1 VTTWGK
7 FIGGAYR
14 PSVSGSVFPVHNPK
28 DGTLLAEVAEGDSHD
43 IDEAIQVAQEAF
55 GFWSGLSG
63 SERGDIMHRAADILH
78 ERLPELL
85 EIEIDQIGR
94 PRREMQAQLARLP
107 EWFRYFAAVARTH
120 EGTVPPFGTNY
131 LNYTRR
137 VPLGV
142 VGLITPWNHPLLI
155 LTKKVAPAL
164 AAGNTMV
171 VKPSELAPITPLRL
185 GRILAEAGLPA
196 GVYNVV
202 PGYGHTAGA
211 ALVQHPGIQKID
223 VTGGTETG
231 KTIASLA
238 GQNLTRVAAELGGK
252 AAVVVFPDVD
262 VHRAASAALFAAFIA
277 SGQTCVQGARLLV
290 HRSIHDSVVEEV
302 VRRTAA
308 IRLGDPRDIKT
319 QMGPLVSAKQRD
331 LVEKYVA
338 IGIEEG
344 ATLAAGGRR
353 PDDPG
358 FGCGY
363 FYLPTVFTGVSSRMR
378 IAQEEIFGPVM
389 CIIPF
394 DDEDSA
400 VSIANDTQFGLAT
413 SVWTSD
419 VGRAHRVAQRIQ
431 SGIVW
436 INDHHRI
443 DPASPW
449 GGFKMSGIGRENGLV
464 AYHEYTQIQNIIVN
478 MSDEVFD
485 WYDDSTGSKR
495 YS

>member
-1 VTTWGK
+1 
-7 FIGGAYR
+7 
-14 PSVSGSVFPVHNPK
+14 
-28 DGTLLAEVAEGDSHD
+28 
-43 IDEAIQVAQEAF
+43 
-55 GFWSGLSG
+55 
-63 SERGDIMHRAADILH
+63 
-78 ERLPELL
+78 
-85 EIEIDQIGR
+85 
-94 PRREMQAQLARLP
+94 
-107 EWFRYFAAVARTH
+107 
-120 EGTVPPFGTNY
+120 
-131 LNYTRR
+131 
-137 VPLGV
+137 
-142 VGLITPWNHPLLI
+142 
-155 LTKKVAPAL
+155 
-164 AAGNTMV
+164 
-171 VKPSELAPITPLRL
+171 
-185 GRILAEAGLPA
+185 
-196 GVYNVV
+196 
-202 PGYGHTAGA
+202 
-211 ALVQHPGIQKID
+211 
-223 VTGGTETG
+223 
-231 KTIASLA
+231 
-238 GQNLTRVAAELGGK
+238 
-252 AAVVVFPDVD
+252 
-262 VHRAASAALFAAFIA
+262 
-277 SGQTCVQGARLLV
+277 
-290 HRSIHDSVVEEV
+290 
-302 VRRTAA
+302 
-308 IRLGDPRDIKT
+308 
-319 QMGPLVSAKQRD
+319 
-331 LVEKYVA
+331 EKYVA